1 VRVVVTG
8 ATGNVGTSVLR
19 ALQADPAV
27 DSIVGV
33 ARRAP
38 RLAMPKTSWTEADVT
53 STDLV
58 PVVAGADV
66 VVHLAWAIQPSRDLE
81 LMRRTNV
88 AGSQRVFR
96 AVADADVPALVVA
109 SSVGA
114 YSPGPRDRS
123 VDETWPTNGIATSFY
138 SRHKAAVE
146 RLLDSFEREHPD
158 VRMARLRPALSF
170 KREAASEIRRLFLG
184 PLVPTFLLKPG
195 RIPIVPHLP
204 ALRFQSAHSD
214 DVGQAYRL
222 AATRDVRGAFNIA
235 ADPVLDT
242 GQLAR
247 MLQAKAVRV
256 PARVIRAGAAV
267 TYHLH
272 LQPTEP
278 GWVDMAL
285 QSPVMDTARARTELG
300 WVPEYSANDA
310 VAELLEGLRHG
321 AGVDTPPL
329 EKRSRAGGP
338 RRLRRRALA
347 PGDGREA
354 TR

>member
-1 VRVVVTG
+1 MRVVVTG

-19 ALQADPAV
+19 ALQADPGV

-38 RLAMPKTSWTEADVT
+38 RLVMPKTSWTAADVT

-58 PVVAGADV
+58 LLFAGADV

-81 LMRRTNV
+81 RMKRTNV

-96 AVADADVPALVVA
+96 AVADAGVPALVVA

-114 YSPGPRDRS
+114 YSPGPQDLS

-146 RLLDSFEREHPD
+146 RLLDSFEREHPG
-158 VRMARLRPALSF
+158 VRVARLRPALSF

-195 RIPIVPHLP
+195 RIPILPHL
-204 ALRFQSAHSD
+204 ASLHFQSAHSD

-222 AATRDVRGAFNIA
+222 AATRDVQGAFNVA

-247 MLQAKAVRV
+247 MLRAKLVRM
-256 PARVIRAGAAV
+256 PAKLIRAGAAV

-285 QSPVMDTARARTELG
+285 QSPVMDTTRARTELG
-300 WVPEYSANDA
+300 WVPEHSATGA
-310 VAELLEGLRHG
+310 IVELIEGLFQG

-329 EKRSRAGGP
+329 EKRSRAG
-338 RRLRRRALA
+338 AA
-347 PGDGREA
+347 
-354 TR
+354 

>member
-114 YSPGPRDRS
+114 YSPGPQDRS

-138 SRHKAAVE
+138 SRHKAVVE

-247 MLQAKAVRV
+247 MLRAKAVRV
-256 PARVIRAGAAV
+256 PARVIRAGATL

-285 QSPVMDTARARTELG
+285 QSPVMDTTRARTELG

-329 EKRSRAGGP
+329 EKTSRAG
-338 RRLRRRALA
+338 AA
-347 PGDGREA
+347 
-354 TR
+354 